1 MSANPSLPANLTR
14 MISKPS
20 AILCLSSLLLLSY
33 CLLSQYNYLR
43 GVGTAAAAAAMA
55 AAHSRPR
62 KRVGQLYSI
71 NAHAQVY
78 DFPAG
83 LESKRIQ
90 YFKTRVFQEV
100 Q

>member
-1 MSANPSLPANLTR
+1 MFSHPY
-14 MISKPS
+14 ISFFH
-20 AILCLSSLLLLSY
+20 LLVNGFSVTCFRTLFS
-33 CLLSQYNYLR
+33 R

-62 KRVGQLYSI
+62 KRAGQLYSI

-83 LESKRIQ
+83 SESSSIW
-90 YFKTRVFQEV
+90 TRPVFQEA

>member
-1 MSANPSLPANLTR
+1 MW
-14 MISKPS
+14 
-20 AILCLSSLLLLSY
+20 CLQLFHV
-33 CLLSQYNYLR
+33 R
-43 GVGTAAAAAAMA
+43 GVGTAAAAAALA

-83 LESKRIQ
+83 SESSSI
-90 YFKTRVFQEV
+90 
-100 Q
+100 

>member
-1 MSANPSLPANLTR
+1 MFDSLALCKGVLVMSCS
-14 MISKPS
+14 
-20 AILCLSSLLLLSY
+20 
-33 CLLSQYNYLR
+33 R
-43 GVGTAAAAAAMA
+43 GVGTAAAAVAMA

-62 KRVGQLYSI
+62 KRAGQLYSI

-83 LESKRIQ
+83 SESSSIW
-90 YFKTRVFQEV
+90 TRPVFQEV

>member
-1 MSANPSLPANLTR
+1 M
-14 MISKPS
+14 
-20 AILCLSSLLLLSY
+20 CV
-33 CLLSQYNYLR
+33 CVCVCR
-43 GVGTAAAAAAMA
+43 GVGTAAAMA

-62 KRVGQLYSI
+62 KKAGQLYSI

-83 LESKRIQ
+83 SESSSIW
-90 YFKTRVFQEV
+90 TRPIFQEV